1 MREQIHYDYLAR
13 IRGAVAIYT
22 ERRTS
27 NILDGGFRAIFSGK
41 SMEFDDLK
49 EYVPGD
55 DIRDIDWRSSSRSGK
70 VLIRRYVAERRHNL
84 LFVCGT
90 GPGMTGDTDAGER
103 KAHLL
108 LQAFGTVAYLADRQ
122 GADFAA
128 ACSDA
133 LGTRLGMF
141 RSGTAALE
149 EELRKLEDRVEEKP
163 KETID
168 HVLRRAVDLI
178 QRRMVIVLIT
188 DLDGIARLDEAL
200 IRRVTV
206 RNDLLVFILTD
217 AWFYGAD
224 VYDVDGGCYE
234 NDFILGSRKLLAA
247 EKAERKKI
255 RDKAEQIFRKY
266 GVVSVEV
273 SRESEIIDRT
283 VELFARGRGRKAG
296 FS

>member
-1 MREQIHYDYLAR
+1 MSEQINYDYLAR
-13 IRGAVAIYT
+13 IRSAVAIYT
-22 ERRTS
+22 KRRTS
-27 NILDGGFRAIFSGK
+27 NILDGGFRAVVRGK

-90 GPGMTGDTDAGER
+90 GPGMTGDSEAGER
-103 KAHLL
+103 KSHLL
-108 LQAFGTVAYLADRQ
+108 LQTFGTVAYLADRQ
-122 GADFAA
+122 GADFAV
-128 ACSDA
+128 ACADS

-141 RSGTAALE
+141 RSGTDALE
-149 EELRKLEDRVEEKP
+149 EELRKLEKRVEEKP

-168 HVLRRAVDLI
+168 HVLQRAVDLI
-178 QRRMVIVLIT
+178 QRRMIIILIT
-188 DLDGIARLDEAL
+188 DLDGLSMLREPL
-200 IRRVTV
+200 IRRVTM
-206 RNDLLVFILTD
+206 RNDLLVFTLTD

-247 EKAERKKI
+247 EKAERSRI
-255 RDKAEQIFRKY
+255 RNGAERIFRKY
-266 GVVSVEV
+266 GVAAAEV

-283 VELFARGRGRKAG
+283 VEIFARERGRKGGTA
-296 FS
+296 